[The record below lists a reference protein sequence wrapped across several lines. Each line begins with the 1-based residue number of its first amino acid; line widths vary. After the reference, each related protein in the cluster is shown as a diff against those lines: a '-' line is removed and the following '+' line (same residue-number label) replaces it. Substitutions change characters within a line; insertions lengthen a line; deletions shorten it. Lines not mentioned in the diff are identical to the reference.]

1 MQDNFTGILMNVI
14 NAVNM
19 SVSTMEHMQSVM
31 NGPIDT
37 SALQGIREQLN
48 QATIAAQELES
59 AMQNVEPPDAGVQTS
74 TVVLPI
80 ESSSDT
86 QIEQPAPVQVPVVW
100 QSDSLDVFTNSGI
113 ERFEQEVQ
121 STNTMLNTLN
131 QIQTQIAAKA
141 AQTNIF
147 PPNMVTDMNGM
158 QMRLQAIQGRIQTIE
173 SNPMN
178 MGTDTANAELERL
191 RMQLNQAI

>member
-1 MQDNFTGILMNVI
+1 MNVI